1 MRDSAPEPVRI
12 LLVDDTRTNLAILS
26 DYIHTQGWVTLTAS
40 DGETALRQAR
50 AGNPDLILLDI
61 MLPGIDGFET
71 CRQLK
76 ANAATADIPIIFMT
90 ALSDSAD
97 KVKGLKLGAVDYITK
112 PFQQEEVVTRLG
124 VQLRLYQMKRQLEQQ
139 NQLLNQKV
147 AEQAKTETQ
156 LQILTQELEA
166 RVQARTAELNS
177 VLDNLKQT
185 QVHLVQSEKMS
196 SLGQMTAGI
205 AHEINNPINFIY
217 GNLRPARSYFQDFID
232 LLAHY
237 QACYPNPPLEL
248 QEHLE
253 GIDVSFM
260 IKDTFKL
267 LGSLEV
273 GADRIRRI
281 VLSLRNFSRLDEAD
295 IKSINIHEGLD
306 STLLIL
312 QHKLRGAVNSEP
324 IEVIKRYSAA
334 FEVECYPSQL
344 NQVFMNIL
352 ANAIDAIEENRSRL
366 SEPAAKLSS
375 PAIEICTELTT
386 DRQVIIQIA
395 DNGPGIPEAI
405 RAKLFD
411 PFFTTKAVGQGTG
424 LGLSISHQIVVEKH
438 GGQIQCLSE
447 LGKGTRFLIKI
458 PQRQRCPEPPIFV
471 TEDSCVIAPLV

>member
-1 MRDSAPEPVRI
+1 MRDSATEPVRI

-40 DGETALRQAR
+40 DGETAIQQAQS
-50 AGNPDLILLDI
+50 AHPDLILLDV

-76 ANAATADIPIIFMT
+76 AHAATADIPIIFMT
-90 ALSDSAD
+90 ALSDSAN
-97 KVKGLKLGAVDYITK
+97 KIKGLKLGAVDYITK
-112 PFQQEEVVTRLG
+112 PFQQEEVVTRLD
-124 VQLRLYQMKRQLEQQ
+124 VQLRLHQMKCQLEQQ

-147 AEQAKTETQ
+147 VEQAKTEAQ
-156 LQILTQELEA
+156 LQLLTYELEE

-177 VLDNLKQT
+177 VLDNLTQT

-205 AHEINNPINFIY
+205 AHEINNPVNFIY
-217 GNLRPARSYFQDFID
+217 GNLRPARRYFQDFID
-232 LLAHY
+232 LLTHY
-237 QACYPNPPLEL
+237 QTYYPNPPADL

-253 GIDVSFM
+253 SVDVSFM
-260 IKDTFKL
+260 VKDAFSL
-267 LGSLEV
+267 LDSLEI

-295 IKSINIHEGLD
+295 IKSINIHEGID

-312 QHKLRGAVNSEP
+312 QHKLRGAVDSEP
-324 IEVIKRYSAA
+324 IEVIKHYSAA

-352 ANAIDAIEENRSRL
+352 ANAIDAIEEGRSCL
-366 SEPAAKLSS
+366 SEPEASTSAHT
-375 PAIEICTELTT
+375 IEIRTELTT

-411 PFFTTKAVGQGTG
+411 PFFTTKAVGKGTG

-447 LGKGTRFLIKI
+447 PGKGTRFLIKI
-458 PQRQRCPEPPIFV
+458 PQTQRCLESPAVETGDCCAIAQPI
-471 TEDSCVIAPLV
+471 

>member
-1 MRDSAPEPVRI
+1 MRDSATEPVRI

-26 DYIHTQGWVTLTAS
+26 DYIHTQGWVALTAS
-40 DGETALRQAR
+40 DGETALQQAQS
-50 AGNPDLILLDI
+50 ASPDLILLDV

-76 ANAATADIPIIFMT
+76 AHAATADIPIIFMT
-90 ALSDSAD
+90 ALSDSAN
-97 KVKGLKLGAVDYITK
+97 KIKGLKLGAVDYITK
-112 PFQQEEVVTRLG
+112 PFQQEEVVTRLD
-124 VQLRLYQMKRQLEQQ
+124 VQLRLHQMKCQLEQQ

-147 AEQAKTETQ
+147 VEQAKTEAQ
-156 LQILTQELEA
+156 LQLLTYELEE
-166 RVQARTAELNS
+166 RVQSRTAELNS

-196 SLGQMTAGI
+196 SLGQMTAGL
-205 AHEINNPINFIY
+205 AHEINNPVNFIY
-217 GNLRPARSYFQDFID
+217 GNLRPARRYFQDFID
-232 LLAHY
+232 LLTHY
-237 QACYPNPPLEL
+237 QTCYPNPPADL

-253 GIDVSFM
+253 SVDISFVV
-260 IKDTFKL
+260 KDAFNL
-267 LGSLEV
+267 LDSLEI

-295 IKSINIHEGLD
+295 IKSINIHEGID

-312 QHKLRGAVNSEP
+312 QHKLRGAVDSEP
-324 IEVIKRYSAA
+324 IEVIKHYSAA

-366 SEPAAKLSS
+366 SEPEASS
-375 PAIEICTELTT
+375 SAHTIEICTELTT

-411 PFFTTKAVGQGTG
+411 PFFTTKAVGKGTG

-447 LGKGTRFLIKI
+447 PGKGTRFLIKI
-458 PQRQRCPEPPIFV
+458 PQTQRCLEPPAV
-471 TEDSCVIAPLV
+471 GTESRCAIAQPI